1 MAETF
6 GLEVVRP
13 AFSDKAS
20 GQASSAV
27 GRFIQESPE
36 FCRNNDRAAKLVEQQ
51 KYEQAERLY
60 RSNVSY
66 QTSKYRDMPTEP
78 NLEKLNESRK
88 NLAHVLM
95 SQSEF
100 SEADQLLRKCFADL
114 EAQSRGFLRDEDV
127 LKLGK
132 NWFTVE
138 NERAKL
144 EQVDNLFAKHATQV
158 RREIRTYGTDPKS
171 WLVSAMKK
179 NRVLTIGEDHVY
191 AGTSRHHELGS
202 SLMGALKDAGATH
215 LAVELPS
222 SRQDM
227 LERFSRT
234 GSMDESSMESSKGT
248 NEFIS
253 TQKFLKSPDLIN
265 VLTAAREVGLK
276 LVAVDDANNI
286 NVGPYNGV
294 FGTGRDKAMAASIAN
309 ILNSDPKTKFVYW
322 VGATHAEVTVDQ
334 RDHERACQILRKQRY
349 GVCSVLPKE
358 KQLDSDNNPLF
369 ALTGDVK
376 QPTLVPMSK
385 ARTLS
390 RLPELKTLFPS
401 TQNFGAWDAVIIYPT
416 K

>member
-1 MAETF
+1 MAERL
-6 GLEVVRP
+6 GLEAVQP
-13 AFSDKAS
+13 PIPDKVS
-20 GQASSAV
+20 GEASSAV

-100 SEADQLLRKCFADL
+100 SEADQLLRQSFADL
-114 EAQSRGFLRDEDV
+114 EAQSMGLLRDEDV
-127 LKLGK
+127 LELGK
-132 NWFTVE
+132 NWFNVE

-144 EQVDNLFAKHATQV
+144 EQVDKLFAKHATAV
-158 RREIRTYGTDPKS
+158 RREIGRYGTDPKS
-171 WLVSAMKK
+171 WLVAAMEK
-179 NRVLTIGEDHVY
+179 NRVLTIGEGHVY
-191 AGTSRHHELGS
+191 AGTSGHHELGR

-215 LAVELPS
+215 LAVELPF
-222 SRQDM
+222 SRQD
-227 LERFSRT
+227 LLDHFSRT
-234 GSMDESSMESSKGT
+234 GSVDESLLKSSKVT
-248 NEFIS
+248 NEYIS
-253 TQKFLKSPDLIN
+253 TRKFLQSPDLMN
-265 VLTAAREVGLK
+265 VLTAAREAGLK
-276 LVAVDDANNI
+276 IVAVDDANSI

-294 FGTGRDKAMAASIAN
+294 FGTGRDNTMAANIAN
-309 ILNSDPKTKFVYW
+309 ILTSDPKSKFVYW
-322 VGATHAEVTVDQ
+322 VGAIHAEVAVDK
-334 RDHERACQILRKQRY
+334 RDHERASQILRKQ
-349 GVCSVLPKE
+349 GFDVCSVLPKE
-358 KQLDSDNNPLF
+358 KQPGRDNNPLF
-369 ALTGDVK
+369 ALIDDVK
-376 QPTLVPMSK
+376 QPTLVPMNK

-390 RLPELKTLFPS
+390 RLPELKTLFPI